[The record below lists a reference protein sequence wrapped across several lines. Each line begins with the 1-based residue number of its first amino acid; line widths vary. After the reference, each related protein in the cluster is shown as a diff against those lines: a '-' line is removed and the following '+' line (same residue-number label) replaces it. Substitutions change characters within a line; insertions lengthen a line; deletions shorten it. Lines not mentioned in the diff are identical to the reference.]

1 MAGWTRKIVTENKHL
16 NRIIFT
22 SIASLAVIVLL
33 LTYILSSHYET
44 MACEE
49 IYRNASSSINQT
61 TSTVG
66 FLSESV
72 NSLLLQCAQS
82 PEVNKLFLAQK
93 YSGTELYNVKRNLDT
108 LRFNNPKICS
118 IYVYDKYGKAIFE
131 SGEFSQ
137 GFESS
142 VEEFY
147 DTGFVEYLG
156 RLDSVKVFTPVVR
169 TVPVIRSNAPESS
182 MKVLTYFYFEPYF
195 GEGEKNTVLAFNVD
209 MSWMS
214 NALGYFNGANPNANT
229 IEIVNRDGT
238 VVFSGKEA
246 QIGLQY
252 EDMEALEKILDSE
265 TEYGYFVMDGAKRLV
280 SYSSP
285 NQAGYEDW
293 IFISS
298 SDLGMV
304 LKPIREVKHF
314 VYLFTGIILL
324 VSMIGLAGI
333 LLHLGA
339 PIKQAFNKAKLLETA
354 QEEKRRREAAEYMRL
369 LLAGDTEENTNLIR
383 EKFEQLHIAY
393 DFDAENR
400 LVLIS
405 MDDRNSLRRRFR
417 GSYPEVVQK
426 INDKLE
432 EVFGRYYKN
441 PIRVNWQDG
450 ITLMVIC
457 FQDVE
462 EEEQKGRLQEI
473 FDEITDVLQR
483 EAQCGV
489 SFSLS
494 STGQSIKD
502 LPFLLAE
509 ALEVH
514 TYRYLYGYGQIL
526 SNAMIRDEEGAAYVY
541 PKEQE
546 KEILSALF
554 AGKEEEALTAYKKYV
569 EMLYPMTVPEIKISF
584 LLLADA
590 VKYASRNTV
599 VETSNV
605 LLNFEHFFAKIQS
618 LETIE
623 EVNHLFMNLFR
634 EIAEIIGAQK
644 SARYADLVDQVK
656 RYVSEHYGKIDLSI
670 QEIAESMDMSGAYL
684 GRIFKQHTE
693 TAFTEYL
700 TRYRLKMACEAL
712 LGSEK
717 TVNEISDS
725 IGFTN
730 SSYFYLVFK
739 KYLNCTPTQ
748 YRKNETK
755 G

>member
-1 MAGWTRKIVTENKHL
+1 MNGLRKMAMENKHL
-16 NRIIFT
+16 NRIIFAST
-22 SIASLAVIVLL
+22 ASLAVIVLL

-61 TSTVG
+61 TSTVR

-93 YSGTELYNVKRNLDT
+93 YSGTELYNVKRKLDT
-108 LRFNNPKICS
+108 LRFNNSKIYS
-118 IYVYDKYGKAIFE
+118 IYVYDKYGKTIFE

-142 VEEFY
+142 AADFY
-147 DTGFVEYLG
+147 DTGFVEYLDK
-156 RLDSVKVFTPVVR
+156 LDTVKVFTPVVR
-169 TVPVIRSNAPESS
+169 TVPVFRSNAPESS
-182 MKVLTYFYFEPYF
+182 IKVLTFFYFEPYF
-195 GEGEKNTVLAFNVD
+195 GAEEKNTILAFNVD
-209 MSWMS
+209 MRWMS
-214 NALGYFNGANPNANT
+214 DALGYFNGASPNGNN
-229 IEIVNRDGT
+229 IEIVSRDGT
-238 VVFSGKEA
+238 VIFSGKEA
-246 QIGLQY
+246 QIGTQY
-252 EDMEALEKILDSE
+252 GDAEVLEKIRNAESK
-265 TEYGYFVMDGAKRLV
+265 YGYFVMDGAKRLI
-280 SYSSP
+280 SYSRP
-285 NQAGYEDW
+285 NQTGYEDW

-324 VSMIGLAGI
+324 VSIIGLVGI
-333 LLHLGA
+333 LLHLGM
-339 PIKQAFNKAKLLETA
+339 PIKQAFNKAKLLEKE
-354 QEEKRRREAAEYMRL
+354 QEEKRRREAEEYMKL
-369 LLAGDTEENTNLIR
+369 LLAGDMEENTNLIR
-383 EKFEQLHIAY
+383 ERFEQLHIAY
-393 DFDAENR
+393 DFSAKNR

-417 GSYPEVVQK
+417 SGYPEVVQK
-426 INDKLE
+426 INEKLE
-432 EVFGRYYKN
+432 EVFGRYYEN
-441 PIRVNWQDG
+441 PIRVDWQDG
-450 ITLMVIC
+450 ITLMVVC
-457 FQDVE
+457 FLDME
-462 EEEQKGRLQEI
+462 EEEQKARLQEI
-473 FDEITDVLQR
+473 FDEITDALQQ
-483 EAQCGV
+483 EVQCGV

-514 TYRYLYGYGQIL
+514 TYRYLYGYGQL
-526 SNAMIRDEEGAAYVY
+526 LTNDLIRDEKETAYVY

-554 AGKEEEALTAYKKYV
+554 AGKEEEALAAYGKYV

-605 LLNFEHFFAKIQS
+605 LLNFEQFFAKIQS

-623 EVNHLFMNLFR
+623 EVNHLFTNLFR

-644 SARYADLVDQVK
+644 STRYAELVDQVK
-656 RYVSEHYGKIDLSI
+656 RYVGEHYGKIDLSI

-684 GRIFKQHTE
+684 GRIFKQHTQM
-693 TAFTEYL
+693 AFTEYL
-700 TRYRLKMACEAL
+700 TRYRLKVACEEL

-748 YRKNETK
+748 YRKNEAK
-755 G
+755 E